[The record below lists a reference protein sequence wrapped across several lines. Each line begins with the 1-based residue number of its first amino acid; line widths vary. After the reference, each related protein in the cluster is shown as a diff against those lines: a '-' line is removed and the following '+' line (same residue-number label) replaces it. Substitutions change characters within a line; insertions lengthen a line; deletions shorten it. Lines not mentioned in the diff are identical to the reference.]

1 MKNQIRY
8 SFLHFSLFV
17 GALILESELLFFA
30 FAIAVGLVPKLKY
43 RFGYYTLIAALAML
57 AAFLLNPSYEPLLK
71 VFNQIL
77 ELRNISLSSL
87 IAIITTLTLGLLARA
102 SNELLFIF
110 SPRKLSLAEEN
121 DVEED
126 EDILAQGR

>member
-1 MKNQIRY
+1 MKSQYRY

-30 FAIAVGLVPKLKY
+30 FAIAAGLVPKLKY
-43 RFGYYTLIAALAML
+43 RFGYYTLVAALAML

-71 VFNQIL
+71 VFDQIL

-87 IAIITTLTLGLLARA
+87 IAIISTLTLGLIARA
-102 SNELLFIF
+102 SNELLLIL
-110 SPRKLSLAEEN
+110 SPHKLSLEEERDFDDTEELLAE
-121 DVEED
+121 
-126 EDILAQGR
+126 GK